1 MVRHWS
7 NAFEPTCY
15 GEIPAA
21 DIYAVAAS
29 IVEFIEAED
38 LIADAN
44 RDQIASAIIGYLRKR
59 ERAAAMNIVATSRKR
74 AAVPEGWTP
83 ADEQIWREW
92 IAHYFTLEEWQR
104 KVMYPVFGTN
114 RRIWEEQCNGWRDDI
129 YEFLHLWVQ
138 RSWDVMDVADPRQL
152 PSLEEV
158 QEAERVEAARR
169 KRLGIRVKEVDPYLA
184 EQEERRGKGR
194 Y

>member
-1 MVRHWS
+1 MVRHWR
-7 NAFEPTCY
+7 NAFEVTCY

-21 DIYAVAAS
+21 DIYAVATR

-38 LIADAN
+38 LTVDVD
-44 RDQIASAIIGYLRKR
+44 RDQVASAIIGYLQKR
-59 ERAAAMNIVATSRKR
+59 ESATAMNIMVKPRKHAT
-74 AAVPEGWTP
+74 VPEGWTP

-92 IAHYFTLEEWQR
+92 IAHYFTLDEWQR

-114 RRIWEEQCNGWRDDI
+114 QRIWEEQCDGWREEI
-129 YEFLHLWVQ
+129 YAFLHLWIQ
-138 RSWDVMDVADPRQL
+138 RSWDVMESADPRQL